1 MSMSK
6 PRVSVVVPN
15 YNYGRF
21 LGEALQSVISQTFQ
35 DWELIVVDNFSSDDS
50 EAVVRSFNDSRIRF
64 LKFDNEGSIAKA
76 RNFGSAM
83 AQGEL
88 IAFLDSDDFWSPKKL
103 ELQVKMMDKGADLC
117 YHSLKRFGSRS
128 GTFRAWKLSGTR
140 PLEHLLAGG
149 NPIATSSALIR
160 GEVLRVLGGFPEAK
174 ELLASEDYALWLS
187 VAAGGFAINKCPGVL
202 GSYRVHSSTTGR
214 VDAPLAAEL
223 AAIRYLSSVSP
234 KVRRLHNGFLS
245 YARGVR
251 LEALGSLREAR
262 ENFLISLS
270 DGAFRF
276 SWRSAIRL
284 LRLLPRRI

>member
-1 MSMSK
+1 MSK

-15 YNYGRF
+15 FNYGRF
-21 LGEALQSVISQTFQ
+21 LGEALQSVIAQTFQ
-35 DWELIVVDNFSSDDS
+35 DLELIVIDNFSSDDS
-50 EAVVRSFNDSRIRF
+50 EAVVRSFNDPRIRF
-64 LKFDNEGSIAKA
+64 FQFDNEGSIAKA

-83 AQGEL
+83 AKGEL
-88 IAFLDSDDFWSPKKL
+88 IAFLDSDDVWSPKKL
-103 ELQVKMMDKGADLC
+103 DLQVKMMDRGADLS

-128 GTFRAWKLSGTR
+128 GTYRAWKLSGTR

-160 GEVLRVLGGFPEAK
+160 GEVLRILGGFPEAK

-187 VAAGGFAINKCPGVL
+187 VAARGFTITKCPGVL
-202 GSYRVHSSTTGR
+202 GSYRVHSSTTSR
-214 VDAPLAAEL
+214 VDAPKAAEL
-223 AAIRYLSSVSP
+223 AAVGYLSSVNP

-245 YARGVR
+245 YARGVH
-251 LEALGSLREAR
+251 LEALGSFREAR
-262 ENFLISLS
+262 ENFLIGLR

-284 LRLLPRRI
+284 LRLLPRRH